1 MDKRKPIREEAYE
14 LLTKYIKSE
23 NLIKHALAVE
33 GVMLHFAEIL
43 GEEDIEKWGI
53 IGLVHDIDYE
63 MYPEL
68 HCKKAVEILEENN
81 WPEDYIH
88 AVVSHGWEIC
98 TDVKPESRM
107 EKVLYTIDELTGL
120 VTAVALMRPSKS
132 IHDTEL
138 KSVKKKWKQKNFAA
152 GANREIIEKGAE
164 MLGLDLDF
172 IIDETIKGMRKVAD
186 SIGLEGNNNT

>member
-1 MDKRKPIREEAYE
+1 MGKRKPTREEAYE
-14 LLTKYIKSE
+14 LLIKYNKNE

-33 GVMLHFAEIL
+33 GVMRHFAEIL
-43 GEEDIEKWGI
+43 EEDDIEKWGI
-53 IGLVHDIDYE
+53 IGLAHDIDYE
-63 MYPEL
+63 MYPEQ

-88 AVVSHGWEIC
+88 AIVSHGWGIC
-98 TDVKPESRM
+98 TDVKPEAKM

-120 VTAVALMRPSKS
+120 ITAVALMRPSKS
-132 IHDTEL
+132 ILDTEL
-138 KSVKKKWKQKNFAA
+138 KSVRKKWKQKSFAA
-152 GANREIIEKGAE
+152 GANREIIEQGAQ

-186 SIGLEGNNNT
+186 SIGLKGNIA